1 MSVSRAA
8 LRLGVVLL
16 AVAAAPARPA
26 VAQPGACAGAGA
38 GPLDAAAAVRCA
50 LAGSP
55 EVRLARQELA
65 VLAGKRRSAGVLL
78 PSHPVLTASVADRRL
93 FSGAPQ
99 ASQAPVVNWYVTLA
113 QELEIA
119 GQRGARLAEADAE
132 TAAQLRRV
140 AVAEQEVAAD
150 ALAAYYE
157 VLAAGEEAR
166 LAAELSRVADALA
179 TASAARAGEALLAPV
194 DADVARAEAVR
205 IALGRFEAE
214 RRQSAAQADLAALL
228 GQAGPVA
235 VTGSLDEPVPAPPA
249 DGSADVSADVSIE
262 DAVRGALLLRGELGA
277 AEQERSVR
285 LARVRLQQRLRAPN
299 PTVSLFAQ
307 SDGFSERVLG
317 GGLSLPLV
325 LPAPLGPSRAGEIAS
340 ARAQAEQAD
349 TTLEQLRRR
358 VRQEVTRALQAE
370 QTYAR
375 ELQLFPADLTARART
390 DLAALGEA
398 LAAQKVAIREA
409 LLSQRSLIELLQAH
423 IRSRLAF
430 ALARV
435 ERLRATGRP
444 LTGGTR

>member
-1 MSVSRAA
+1 MSLSRAA
-8 LRLGVVLL
+8 LRLGVALL

-26 VAQPGACAGAGA
+26 VAQPGACAGA

-78 PSHPVLTASVADRRL
+78 PSHPVVTASVADRRL

-150 ALAAYYE
+150 VLAAYYE

-249 DGSADVSADVSIE
+249 DVSIE

-285 LARVRLQQRLRAPN
+285 LSRVRLQQRLRAPN

-317 GGLSLPLV
+317 GGLSIPLV

-370 QTYAR
+370 QTCAR

-409 LLSQRSLIELLQAH
+409 LLSQRSLIDLLQAH

>member
-1 MSVSRAA
+1 MSHPRAA

-16 AVAAAPARPA
+16 AVAAAPARSA
-26 VAQPGACAGAGA
+26 VAQPGACASA

-78 PSHPVLTASVADRRL
+78 PSHPVVTASVADRRL
-93 FSGAPQ
+93 FPGAPQ

-119 GQRGARLAEADAE
+119 GQRGARLAETEAE

-150 ALAAYYE
+150 ALSAYYE

-166 LAAELSRVADALA
+166 LAADLSRVADALA
-179 TASAARAGEALLAPV
+179 TASAARASEALLAPV

-205 IALGRFEAE
+205 ISLGRFEAE
-214 RRQSAAQADLAALL
+214 RRQAAAQADLASLL
-228 GQAGPVA
+228 GQPGPVA
-235 VTGSLDEPVPAPPA
+235 VTGSLDDVVPAP
-249 DGSADVSADVSIE
+249 SAETSVE

-285 LARVRLQQRLRAPN
+285 LSRVRLQQRLRAPN

-317 GGLSLPLV
+317 AGLSIPLV
-325 LPAPLGPSRAGEIAS
+325 LPAPLGPSRAGEIES
-340 ARAQAEQAD
+340 ARAQAAQAD

-358 VRQEVTRALQAE
+358 VRLEVTRALQAE

-375 ELQLFPADLTARART
+375 ELQLFPAELTARART
-390 DLAALGEA
+390 DLTALGEA

-430 ALARV
+430 ARARV